1 MKLIIQLIMMTRH
14 HNYSLS
20 NALGPF
26 FLFLLLLIPSLSKA
40 DQKEFNLVFDRVPV
54 KDLVTLFYDQC
65 ETSSLVFDPSIDKL
79 TEVLTLKTNTL
90 GCQKLRQ
97 ILADALD
104 RAGVAIE
111 KKNGYHVIV
120 TKREDDKAG
129 WQNYIYAPKYQEP
142 VLLADQLLVFIRQ
155 GSFAHQK
162 RNNNAI
168 SSGASQVSNPTVPAN
183 GSNGATITGN
193 RVTQLLFYGPVQEV
207 ELLKDI
213 LPKLDV
219 PGKQVEISA
228 ALYEYQTDKQDTSGV
243 NAALSLF
250 AKLGLT
256 IASPVAAGS
265 SVLKISL
272 SNLDIALSSLD
283 NDSRFRFISK
293 PRVLV
298 QDGQSADFSSTT
310 NVRVNGDVTYNGSG
324 QSVQSISTVS
334 AGVELNVLPKIYSDT
349 IDLTLNQT
357 VSDFIQSSGSQPTIL
372 KRSLSS
378 RLIVQPDFVYVVG
391 GLQTSRNSN
400 TRTRF
405 VGIPTGSSL
414 TSSDS
419 EIVLLISV
427 KKDIFSN
434 I

>member
-1 MKLIIQLIMMTRH
+1 MKIIRHLIMMTRH
-14 HNYSLS
+14 HNYSIFTFSLQ
-20 NALGPF
+20 LV
-26 FLFLLLLIPSLSKA
+26 LLLVLLTSALFCHA
-40 DQKEFNLVFDRVPV
+40 ENKEFNMVFDRVPV
-54 KDLVTLFYDQC
+54 KDLVTIFYDQC

-111 KKNGYHVIV
+111 KKSGYHVIV
-120 TKREDDKAG
+120 TKKEDDKAG
-129 WQNYIYAPKYQEP
+129 WQNFIYVPRFQESS
-142 VLLADQLLVFIRQ
+142 VLADQLFIFIKS
-155 GSFAHQK
+155 GFFAHQK
-162 RNNNAI
+162 KQSSSFASGSASTNN
-168 SSGASQVSNPTVPAN
+168 TVPSN
-183 GSNGATITGN
+183 GSNGATYNNSDRIK
-193 RVTQLLFYGPVQEV
+193 QLVFYGPPSEV
-207 ELLKDI
+207 ELLKDL

-219 PGKQVEISA
+219 PGRQVEISA
-228 ALYEYQTDKQDTSGV
+228 ALYEFQTDKNDSSGV

-250 AKLGLT
+250 SKLGLT
-256 IASPVAAGS
+256 LVAPVASGS
-265 SVLKISL
+265 SILKLSL
-272 SNLDIALSSLD
+272 SNIDLALSTLD
-283 NDSRFRFISK
+283 NDTRFRFISK

-334 AGVELNVLPKIYSDT
+334 AGVELNVLPKIYTDT

-378 RLIVQPDFVYVVG
+378 RLTVQPDFVYVVG
-391 GLQTSRNSN
+391 GLQTARNSN
-400 TRTRF
+400 TKTRF
-405 VGIPTGSSL
+405 IGLPTGSSL

-419 EIVLLISV
+419 EIILLLTV
-427 KKDIFSN
+427 KRDYI
-434 I
+434 